1 MIRAIVFDLFDTL
14 VDQNHEQLAPISV
27 EGRKIGSTTPALHAY
42 LQSQAGIDLSLLE
55 FADRLLE
62 IDGTLRV
69 ETIDQGIELPTFDRF
84 TALATHL
91 GCAEVLAVAA
101 GLTEVHMSALRAAA
115 STPLHHE
122 AVLMALASDYQLGVC
137 SNFTH
142 AESARAVLGEAGL
155 DHHMS
160 SIVISE
166 EVGFRKPRAEIFDA
180 VVDSLGVPAREILH
194 VGDSLTA
201 DVAGASAMGMHTLWL
216 TRQIR
221 DPEQEFSRYR
231 GPRPDVSI
239 EDLRDLPLTV
249 ARFAAGGSPRSP
261 RTTKPPQAKKG
272 AGEAR

>member
-14 VDQNHEQLAPISV
+14 IDQNHEDLAPISIG
-27 EGRKIGSTTPALHAY
+27 GRQTGATTPALHAY
-42 LQSQAGIDLSLLE
+42 LQSQAGLDLPLRE
-55 FADRLLE
+55 FADRLGE

-69 ETIDQGIELPTFDRF
+69 ETIDQGIELPTLERF
-84 TALATHL
+84 TAFATHL

-101 GLTEVHMSALRAAA
+101 GLTEVHMNVLRKAA
-115 STPLHHE
+115 STPSHHE
-122 AVLMALASDYQLGVC
+122 AVLMTLATDYKLGVC
-137 SNFTH
+137 SNFTD
-142 AESARAVLGEAGL
+142 AKSARFLLAEAGL
-155 DHHMS
+155 DRHMD

-166 EVGFRKPRAEIFDA
+166 EVGFRKPRAEIFEA

-221 DPEQEFSRYR
+221 DPEEQFSRYT

-239 EDLRDLPLTV
+239 EDLMDLPVTA
-249 ARFAAGGSPRSP
+249 ARFAAGGSPRNS
-261 RTTKPPQAKKG
+261 RQNSRQKKT
-272 AGEAR
+272 R